1 MKHDTDLEITS
12 LRYADEFLSDIM
24 NIYNLYYRLT
34 ISIDK

>member
-12 LRYADEFLSDIM
+12 LRYPDEFLSDIM